1 MKKKTIERWMI
12 TFVFFLRI
20 YFNGTEVTWFK
31 KFPAIRL
38 LEEKQRDNSIKLKVF
53 ILNEAALD
61 LFLDT
66 KSSAQSLYMKLFV
79 VHYKPNDKC
88 TSRGHIKSLDPVPLP
103 CVSIKTRAIPL

>member
-1 MKKKTIERWMI
+1 MI
-12 TFVFFLRI
+12 TFVFFLCI

-61 LFLDT
+61 LFHDQELSAIT
-66 KSSAQSLYMKLFV
+66 IHEVVCSSL
-79 VHYKPNDKC
+79 
-88 TSRGHIKSLDPVPLP
+88 
-103 CVSIKTRAIPL
+103 